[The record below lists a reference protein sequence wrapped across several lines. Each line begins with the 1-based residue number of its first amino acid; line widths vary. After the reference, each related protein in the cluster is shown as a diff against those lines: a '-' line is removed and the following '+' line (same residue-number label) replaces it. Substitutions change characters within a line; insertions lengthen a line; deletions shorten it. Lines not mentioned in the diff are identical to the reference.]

1 MRLIL
6 VAVLTST
13 ALVYGCGVSG
23 PIAPAKNPSGFEGA
37 VYSGRT
43 DTLNK
48 PTNGVESFRVFNQ
61 AATGF
66 STADAQMGDAYER
79 ATRFC
84 TSNGKKMRALE
95 ESRSTGL
102 HVLGNFP
109 RAELV
114 FDRVIRELNTSKS
127 RRQYLQ
133 TGETQVTARFGCH
146 HSRRVQSGKEKGV
159 FDPLAI
165 FGTSISQQQNN
176 RQ

>member
-6 VAVLTST
+6 VAILTST
-13 ALVYGCGVSG
+13 TLVSGCGISG
-23 PIAPAKNPSGFEGA
+23 PISSAKNPSGFEGA

-48 PTNGVESFRVFNQ
+48 PTKGVESFRVFNQ

-79 ATRFC
+79 ASRFC
-84 TSNGKKMRALE
+84 SSNGKKMRTLE

-114 FDRVIRELNTSKS
+114 FECVASLENS
-127 RRQYLQ
+127 
-133 TGETQVTARFGCH
+133 TQVN
-146 HSRRVQSGKEKGV
+146 SGDNISKLERLKTLLDSGAIKQDEFTYEKKKL
-159 FDPLAI
+159 F
-165 FGTSISQQQNN
+165 SIP
-176 RQ
+176 

>member
-84 TSNGKKMRALE
+84 TSNGKKMLALE

-114 FDRVIRELNTSKS
+114 FECVASLENS
-127 RRQYLQ
+127 
-133 TGETQVTARFGCH
+133 TQANPG
-146 HSRRVQSGKEKGV
+146 
-159 FDPLAI
+159 D
-165 FGTSISQQQNN
+165 SISKLERLKSLLDSGAITQDEFNQEKKKVFSTP
-176 RQ
+176 